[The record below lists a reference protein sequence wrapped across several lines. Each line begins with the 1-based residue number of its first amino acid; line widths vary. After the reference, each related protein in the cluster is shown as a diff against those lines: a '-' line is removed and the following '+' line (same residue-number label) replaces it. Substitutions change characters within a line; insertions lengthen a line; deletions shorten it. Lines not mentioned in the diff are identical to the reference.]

1 MKCLMKHSKYLSN
14 YMDIFL
20 RQQVIMH
27 CTMLKSFNLIGM
39 KLINVL
45 FTCISS
51 ALESIDV
58 QTFIKL
64 GILKS
69 MSVKYLQLI
78 CIYFV
83 S

>member
-45 FTCISS
+45 FISS

>member
-1 MKCLMKHSKYLSN
+1 MKCLIKCSKYLSN

-45 FTCISS
+45 FISS
-51 ALESIDV
+51 ALGSIDV

-64 GILKS
+64 GIFS
-69 MSVKYLQLI
+69 ACLI
-78 CIYFV
+78 NICN
-83 S
+83 

>member
-45 FTCISS
+45 FISS
-51 ALESIDV
+51 ALGSIDV

-64 GILKS
+64 GIFKC
-69 MSVKYLQLI
+69 MSD
-78 CIYFV
+78 
-83 S
+83 

>member
-14 YMDIFL
+14 YMNIFL

-45 FTCISS
+45 FISS